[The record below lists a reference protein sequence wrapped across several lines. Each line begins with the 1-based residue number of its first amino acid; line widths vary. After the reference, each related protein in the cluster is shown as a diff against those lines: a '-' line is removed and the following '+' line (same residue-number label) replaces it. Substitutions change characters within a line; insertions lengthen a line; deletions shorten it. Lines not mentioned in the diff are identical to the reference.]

1 MASENSR
8 TFATLK
14 VENVEAGLTR
24 PSGGRVVTDGFDV
37 LNFIDFKWDVMST
50 RELCGHFTVTPKTC
64 QVSLKPSTHPKIC
77 SKYSTCN
84 PYTFLSCR
92 SQPSPLAEPIAPQS
106 PYPHGLF
113 FGFYF
118 IFYINIYI
126 F

>member
-1 MASENSR
+1 MNFLAVSLCRDMASDNSR

-64 QVSLKPSTHPKIC
+64 QVSLKPLHTPKSVMQSSTP
-77 SKYSTCN
+77 
-84 PYTFLSCR
+84 F
-92 SQPSPLAEPIAPQS
+92 
-106 PYPHGLF
+106 
-113 FGFYF
+113 
-118 IFYINIYI
+118 
-126 F
+126 